1 MLMRS
6 LHRSLSNIARSQNML
21 DISIDR
27 KESISV
33 YLTDGKGK
41 KVDSSLQQH
50 KLKSGQ
56 QKK

>member
-1 MLMRS
+1 
-6 LHRSLSNIARSQNML
+6 ML